1 MIEIKKILPVVF
13 LLLISSAALS
23 QVSSV
28 SISEDRQDERDSIK
42 NTTNYPWRLPIMGKK
57 LRDQGFEIPFP
68 NGIGINT
75 AFSRQDLLVSNLKVG
90 FGNSD
95 MVPVDGIARFNSIT
109 ADVEAYTVRYDFWL
123 LPFLNFYGIAGKTH
137 ALTRVDLGLPFNAVF
152 NADNT
157 GTAVGWGTVVAGGVG
172 PLVLSANFTMAWTF
186 IPSLEA
192 PATAISVSGRGGWLF
207 RFRNPGSNLA
217 VLVGADYLRINP
229 ASAGKADMEKVLG
242 ITPEGKQEALDG
254 LNDWYDDLSDGQQ
267 NVLEPIYNGLSSY
280 LSSDDPVELKYEFNK
295 ELYYPVSMSLGFN
308 LQLSHRYTVTGIY
321 SFLGSRDQLVLG
333 VGYRFGFKGKNI
345 LSGFSL

>member
-28 SISEDRQDERDSIK
+28 SISEERQDERDSIK
-42 NTTNYPWRLPIMGKK
+42 EITDYPWRLPILGKK

-75 AFSRQDLLVSNLKVG
+75 AFSRQDLLVSNLRVG
-90 FGNSD
+90 FGD
-95 MVPVDGIARFNSIT
+95 ELIPVDGIARFNSIK
-109 ADVEAYTVRYDFWL
+109 ADVEAYTARYDFWL
-123 LPFLNFYGIAGKTH
+123 LPFLNFYGIAGRTH
-137 ALTRVDLGLPFNAVF
+137 SLTRVDLGLPFNAVF
-152 NADNT
+152 NADNS
-157 GTAVGWGTVVAGGVG
+157 GTVVGWGTVLAGGVG

-186 IPSLEA
+186 IPSLDD
-192 PATAISVSGRGGWLF
+192 PARAYSISGRGGWLF
-207 RFRNPGSNLA
+207 RFRKPGSNIA

-229 ASAGKADMEKVLG
+229 ASKGRADLEKVIG
-242 ITPEGKQEALDG
+242 ITPEGKQQALEG
-254 LNDWYDDLSDGQQ
+254 LNDWYDDLSDREQT
-267 NVLEPIYNGLSSY
+267 VVEPLYNGLSSY
-280 LSSDDPVELKYEFNK
+280 LGSNEPVELKYEFNK
-295 ELYYPVSMSLGFN
+295 ELYHPVSMSVGFN

-345 LSGFSL
+345 LSGLTL

>member
-28 SISEDRQDERDSIK
+28 SISEERQDERDSIK
-42 NTTNYPWRLPIMGKK
+42 EITDYPWRLPILGKK

-75 AFSRQDLLVSNLKVG
+75 AFSRQDLLVSNLRVG
-90 FGNSD
+90 FGD
-95 MVPVDGIARFNSIT
+95 ELIPVDGIARFNSIK
-109 ADVEAYTVRYDFWL
+109 ADVEAYTARYDFWL
-123 LPFLNFYGIAGKTH
+123 LPFLNFYGIAGRTH
-137 ALTRVDLGLPFNAVF
+137 SLTRVDLGLPFNAVF
-152 NADNT
+152 NADNR
-157 GTAVGWGTVVAGGVG
+157 GTVVGWGTVLAGGVG

-186 IPSLEA
+186 IPSLDD
-192 PATAISVSGRGGWLF
+192 PARAYSISGRGGWLF
-207 RFRNPGSNLA
+207 RFRKPGSNIA

-229 ASAGKADMEKVLG
+229 ASKGRADLEKVIG
-242 ITPEGKQEALDG
+242 ITPEGKQQALEG
-254 LNDWYDDLSDGQQ
+254 LNDWYDDLSDREQT
-267 NVLEPIYNGLSSY
+267 VVEPLYNGLSSY
-280 LSSDDPVELKYEFNK
+280 LGSNEPVELKYEFNK
-295 ELYYPVSMSLGFN
+295 ELYHPVSMSVGFN

-345 LSGFSL
+345 LSGLTL

>member
-28 SISEDRQDERDSIK
+28 SISEERQDERDSIK
-42 NTTNYPWRLPIMGKK
+42 EITDYPWRLPILGKK

-75 AFSRQDLLVSNLKVG
+75 AFSRQDLLVSNLRVG
-90 FGNSD
+90 FGD
-95 MVPVDGIARFNSIT
+95 ELIPVDGIARFNSIK
-109 ADVEAYTVRYDFWL
+109 ADVEAYTARYDFWL
-123 LPFLNFYGIAGKTH
+123 LPFLNFYGIAGRTH
-137 ALTRVDLGLPFNAVF
+137 SLTRVDLGLPFNAVF
-152 NADNT
+152 NADNS
-157 GTAVGWGTVVAGGVG
+157 GTVVGWGTVLAGGVG

-186 IPSLEA
+186 IPSLDD
-192 PATAISVSGRGGWLF
+192 PARAYSVSGRGGWLF
-207 RFRNPGSNLA
+207 RFRKPGSNIA

-229 ASAGKADMEKVLG
+229 ASKGRADLEKVIG
-242 ITPEGKQEALDG
+242 ITPEGKQQALEG
-254 LNDWYDDLSDGQQ
+254 LNDWYDDLSDREQT
-267 NVLEPIYNGLSSY
+267 VVEPLYNGLSSY
-280 LSSDDPVELKYEFNK
+280 LGSNEPVELKYEFNK
-295 ELYYPVSMSLGFN
+295 ELYHPVSMSVGFN

-345 LSGFSL
+345 LSGLTL